1 MSDKNV
7 MDAAT
12 RAIRIQIADEQ
23 RNILMAQERINALTK
38 AEVMVEQAIAQFEK
52 SQALKPAGDPA

>member
-1 MSDKNV
+1 MDKTV

-12 RAIRIQIADEQ
+12 RAIRVQIADEQ
-23 RNILMAQERINALTK
+23 RNILLAQERINALTK

-52 SQALKPAGDPA
+52 SQALKPAKDPT

>member
-1 MSDKNV
+1 MDKTV

-12 RAIRIQIADEQ
+12 RAIRVQIADEQ
-23 RNILMAQERINALTK
+23 RNILLAQERINALTK

-52 SQALKPAGDPA
+52 SQALNPAGDPA